1 MKLTRYCKNR
11 ITLHFIHIKLIDFL
25 IVLANTKFFIQNDLR
40 YERTVK
46 LL

>member
-11 ITLHFIHIKLIDFL
+11 IIHIKLIDFL